1 MSSSKLD
8 YWPFDNKRY
17 FIEILPALQQLAIGN
32 VEPTQKLLEMAEA
45 HSLQTLHECW
55 PRIIDYDEF
64 VPVLISHP
72 ELRRSFARTSYTFRL
87 EQQPWNWDILRK
99 WRINAELKVMSAFCQ
114 SNMSNNGN
122 I

>member
-8 YWPFDNKRY
+8 YWPFDYKGY
-17 FIEILPALQQLAIGN
+17 FREILPALRQMAIGN

-72 ELRRSFARTSYTFRL
+72 ELRRSFARTSYIFLL
-87 EQQPWNWDILRK
+87 EQQLWNWDILRK
-99 WRINAELKVMSAFCQ
+99 MLPWGHCP
-114 SNMSNNGN
+114 
-122 I
+122 